1 MASENSYIP
10 ERPRSALCNNCRR
23 LEKMLADRL
32 WLSISA
38 CPIVILPVD
47 GGSSGHCEAA
57 RSACAAFLALRR
69 AGCGAATSGKLANVY
84 YSPVLKARI
93 AGPWPVRRG

>member
-38 CPIVILPVD
+38 CPIVILPGRWRIFRPIAKQRD
-47 GGSSGHCEAA
+47 L
-57 RSACAAFLALRR
+57 LALPSWRYAELARLWGGHRR
-69 AGCGAATSGKLANVY
+69 Y
-84 YSPVLKARI
+84 AR
-93 AGPWPVRRG
+93 